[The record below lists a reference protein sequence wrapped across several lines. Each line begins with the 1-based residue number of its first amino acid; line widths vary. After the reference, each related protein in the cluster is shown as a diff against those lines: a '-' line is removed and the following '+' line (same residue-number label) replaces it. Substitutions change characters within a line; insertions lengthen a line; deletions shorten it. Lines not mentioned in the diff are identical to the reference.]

1 MFKPEEM
8 AKIEVLSLN
17 RYKDSILTYLHE
29 EGVLEIR
36 EIDGEFAQ
44 KDAPN
49 EFYRKAASYSI
60 SLSRLI
66 DFLKGYKEQAKGGI
80 KGFIFPELKPKK
92 KYRYEGIEKLIK
104 EIESFLENAEP
115 EIKSVESKIN
125 SLSTE
130 IERLKTEIEILE
142 LLSTLDIEVEYLK
155 PTKNVEIVVG
165 FIEKDKFL
173 PLIEEL
179 KKALNDKLAHVSRDL
194 KGKVLVVIAL
204 LKKDYDKANPIL
216 AKYSFERIEVPEV
229 KGKPKDAIKELQKE
243 ITKLNEELEATK
255 KEAKVLAEKYHDE
268 LVFYQELMENER
280 EKANML
286 SNLIRTNM
294 TFALTGWLPKK
305 DVPKIMEGLNKI
317 SHGKIY
323 VNIRPPTPEELDE
336 IPVKLKNPKFI
347 ESFEMLTEMFGVPKY
362 NELDPTPILAFTYSF
377 FFGFMLTDFM
387 YGLIIA
393 IVAALLAMGHKKLN
407 DGVYK
412 FSNILLWSAFF
423 TMVMGILFGSYFGDA
438 FQRAGINVPALLD
451 PMRGALVV
459 LGLALAIGLLHLFIG
474 YTLGFIVKIKNKETA
489 NAVLDQLPWMLIIL
503 GVISL
508 ALSMAGFTS
517 ITLGEAFLLPGIV
530 LFVISEIRSDL
541 PILMRLLM
549 TISDFFGFIGN
560 WLSYARLMA
569 LALATAGIAMVVN
582 IIVAMIWGIRIGPVP
597 LGIAVGLVVFIGGH
611 IFSTAIN
618 ALGAFVHALRLHY
631 VEFFGTFY
639 SGEGKKFEPFKAK
652 REVSELELEI

>member
-8 AKIEVLSLN
+8 TKIEVLSLN

-36 EIDGEFAQ
+36 EIDVDLAQ

-66 DFLKGYKEQAKGGI
+66 DFLKGYKEQTKGGI

-92 KYRYEGIEKLIK
+92 KCRYEGIEKLIK

-115 EIKSVESKIN
+115 EIKKVESKIT
-125 SLSTE
+125 SLNTE
-130 IERLKTEIEILE
+130 IERVRTEIEILE
-142 LLSTLDIEVEYLK
+142 LLSALDIEVEYLK

-179 KKALNDKLAHVSRDL
+179 KKALNDKLVHISRDL
-194 KGKVLVVIAL
+194 KGKILVVIAL
-204 LKKDYDKANPIL
+204 LKKDYDKSNPIL

-229 KGKPKDAIKELQKE
+229 KGKPKDAIKGLQKE
-243 ITKLNEELEATK
+243 ITKLNKELEAAK
-255 KEAKVLAEKYHDE
+255 REAKVLAEKYHDE
-268 LVFYQELMENER
+268 LVFYQEIMENER
-280 EKANML
+280 EKANIL
-286 SNLIRTNM
+286 GNLVRTNM

-323 VNIRPPTPEELDE
+323 INIRPPTPKELDE

-393 IVAALLAMGHKKLN
+393 IVAALLTMGHKKLN

-474 YTLGFIVKIKNKETA
+474 YTLGFIVKIKNKETV
-489 NAVLDQLPWMLIIL
+489 NAVLEQLPWMLIIL
-503 GVISL
+503 GVIFL
-508 ALSMAGFTS
+508 ALSMAGLTS
-517 ITLGEAFLLPGIV
+517 VTLGEAFLLPGIV

-582 IIVAMIWGIRIGPVP
+582 IIVTMVWGLRIGPIP
-597 LGIAVGLVVFIGGH
+597 LGIVVGLVVFIGGH

-652 REVSELELEI
+652 REISELELEI

>member
-17 RYKDSILTYLHE
+17 RYKDYILTYLHE
-29 EGVLEIR
+29 QGVLEIR
-36 EIDGEFAQ
+36 EIDVDLAQ

-66 DFLKGYKEQAKGGI
+66 DFLKSYKEQETGGI

-92 KYRYEGIEKLIK
+92 KYKYRGIENLIK

-115 EIKSVESKIN
+115 EIKSVEGKIT
-125 SLSTE
+125 SLNTE

-142 LLSTLDIEVEYLK
+142 LLSALDIEVEYLK
-155 PTKNVEIVVG
+155 PTKSVEIVVG
-165 FIEKDKFL
+165 FVEKDKFL

-179 KKALNDKLAHVSRDL
+179 KKALNDRLAYVSRDL

-229 KGKPKDAIKELQKE
+229 KGKPRDAIKALQKE
-243 ITKLNEELEATK
+243 IASLNKELEVAE
-255 KEAKVLAEKYHDE
+255 KEARVLAEKYHDE

-286 SNLIRTNM
+286 SNLVRTNM
-294 TFALTGWLPKK
+294 TFALTGWLPRKE
-305 DVPKIMEGLNKI
+305 VPKILEGLNKI
-317 SHGKIY
+317 SRGKIY
-323 VNIRPPTPEELDE
+323 VNVRSPTPEELDE

-347 ESFEMLTEMFGVPKY
+347 EPFEMLTEMFGVPKY

-393 IVAALLAMGHKKLN
+393 VVATLLTMGHKKLN

-423 TMVMGILFGSYFGDA
+423 TIVMGILFGSYFGDA

-489 NAVLDQLPWMLIIL
+489 NAVLEQLPWMLIIL
-503 GVISL
+503 GVIFL
-508 ALSMAGFTS
+508 AFSMAGFTS
-517 ITLGEAFLLPGIV
+517 IVLGEAFLLPGIV
-530 LFVISEIRSDL
+530 LFVIAEIRSDL

-582 IIVAMIWGIRIGPVP
+582 IIVAMIWGIKIGPVP

-639 SGEGKKFEPFKAK
+639 SGEGKRFEPFKAK

>member
-29 EGVLEIR
+29 QGVLEIR
-36 EIDGEFAQ
+36 EIDVDLAQ

-66 DFLKGYKEQAKGGI
+66 DFLKSYKEQETGGV

-92 KYRYEGIEKLIK
+92 KYKYRGIEALIK

-115 EIKSVESKIN
+115 EIKSVEGKIT
-125 SLSTE
+125 SLNTE

-142 LLSTLDIEVEYLK
+142 LLSALDIEVEYLK
-155 PTKNVEIVVG
+155 PTKSVEIVVG
-165 FIEKDKFL
+165 FVEKDKFL

-179 KKALNDKLAHVSRDL
+179 KKALNDRLAYVSRDL
-194 KGKVLVVIAL
+194 KGKVLVAIAL

-216 AKYSFERIEVPEV
+216 AKYSFERIEVPDV
-229 KGKPKDAIKELQKE
+229 KGKPRDAIKTLQKE
-243 ITKLNEELEATK
+243 IARLNKELEVAE
-255 KEAKVLAEKYHDE
+255 KEARVLAEKYHDE

-286 SNLIRTNM
+286 SNLVRTNM
-294 TFALTGWLPKK
+294 TFALTGWLPRKE
-305 DVPKIMEGLNKI
+305 VPKILEGLNKI
-317 SHGKIY
+317 SRGKIY
-323 VNIRPPTPEELDE
+323 VNVRSPTPEELDE

-347 ESFEMLTEMFGVPKY
+347 EPFEMLTEMFGVPKY

-393 IVAALLAMGHKKLN
+393 VVAALLTMGHKKLN

-412 FSNILLWSAFF
+412 FSNILLWSSFF
-423 TMVMGILFGSYFGDA
+423 TIVMGILFGSYFGDA

-489 NAVLDQLPWMLIIL
+489 NAVLEQLPWMLIIL
-503 GVISL
+503 GVIFL
-508 ALSMAGFTS
+508 ALSIAGFTS
-517 ITLGEAFLLPGIV
+517 IVLGEAFLLPGIV
-530 LFVISEIRSDL
+530 LFVIAEIRSDL
-541 PILMRLLM
+541 PVLMRLLM

-582 IIVAMIWGIRIGPVP
+582 IIVAMIWGIKIGPVP

-639 SGEGKKFEPFKAK
+639 SGEGKRFEPFKAK

>member
-29 EGVLEIR
+29 QGVLEIR
-36 EIDGEFAQ
+36 EIDVDLAQ

-66 DFLKGYKEQAKGGI
+66 DFLKSYKEQETGGI

-92 KYRYEGIEKLIK
+92 KYKYRGIEALIK

-115 EIKSVESKIN
+115 EIKSVEGKIT
-125 SLSTE
+125 SLNTE

-142 LLSTLDIEVEYLK
+142 LLSALDIEVEYLK
-155 PTKNVEIVVG
+155 PTKSVEIVVG
-165 FIEKDKFL
+165 FVEKDKFL
-173 PLIEEL
+173 LLIEEL
-179 KKALNDKLAHVSRDL
+179 KKALNDRLAYVSRDL

-216 AKYSFERIEVPEV
+216 AKYSFERIEVPDV
-229 KGKPKDAIKELQKE
+229 KGKPIEAIKDLQKR
-243 ITKLNEELEATK
+243 IASLNKELEVAE
-255 KEAKVLAEKYHDE
+255 KEARVLAEKYHDE

-286 SNLIRTNM
+286 SNLVRTNM
-294 TFALTGWLPKK
+294 TFALTGWLPRKE
-305 DVPKIMEGLNKI
+305 VPKILEGLNKI
-317 SHGKIY
+317 SRGKIY
-323 VNIRPPTPEELDE
+323 VNVRSPTPEELDE

-347 ESFEMLTEMFGVPKY
+347 EPFEMLTEMFGVPKY

-393 IVAALLAMGHKKLN
+393 VVATLLTMGHKKLN

-423 TMVMGILFGSYFGDA
+423 TIVMGILFGSYFGDA

-489 NAVLDQLPWMLIIL
+489 NAVLEQLPWMLIIL
-503 GVISL
+503 GVIFL
-508 ALSMAGFTS
+508 ALSIAGFTS
-517 ITLGEAFLLPGIV
+517 IVLGEAFLLPGIV
-530 LFVISEIRSDL
+530 LFVIAEIRSDL

-582 IIVAMIWGIRIGPVP
+582 IIVAMIWGIKIGPVP

-639 SGEGKKFEPFKAK
+639 SGEGKRFEPFKAK

>member
-1 MFKPEEM
+1 MFKPEEIV
-8 AKIEVLSLN
+8 KIDVLSLN

-36 EIDGEFAQ
+36 EIDVEFAQ

-66 DFLKGYKEQAKGGI
+66 DFLKGYKEQTKGGI
-80 KGFIFPELKPKK
+80 KSFIFPELKPKK
-92 KYRYEGIEKLIK
+92 KYKYEGIEKLIK
-104 EIESFLENAEP
+104 EIESFLETAEP

-125 SLSTE
+125 SLNAE

-142 LLSTLDIEVEYLK
+142 LLSALDIEVEYLK
-155 PTKNVEIVVG
+155 PTKNLEIVVG
-165 FIEKDKFL
+165 FVEKDKFL
-173 PLIEEL
+173 SLIEEL
-179 KKALNDKLAHVSRDL
+179 KKALNDKLVYVSRDL
-194 KGKVLVVIAL
+194 KGKALVVIAL

-229 KGKPKDAIKELQKE
+229 KGKPKDAVKELQKE

-255 KEAKVLAEKYHDE
+255 KEAKALAEKYHDE

-280 EKANML
+280 EKANIL

-305 DVPKIMEGLNKI
+305 DVPKIIEGLKKI

-323 VNIRPPTPEELDE
+323 VNVRSPTPEELDE
-336 IPVKLKNPKFI
+336 IPIKLKNPKFI
-347 ESFEMLTEMFGVPKY
+347 EPFEMLTEMFGVPKY

-412 FSNILLWSAFF
+412 FSNILLWSAIF

-438 FQRAGINVPALLD
+438 FQRVGINVPALLD

-459 LGLALAIGLLHLFIG
+459 LELALVIGLLHLFIG
-474 YTLGFIVKIKNKETA
+474 YTLGFIVKVKNKEIT
-489 NAVLDQLPWMLIIL
+489 NAVLEQLPWMLIIL
-503 GVISL
+503 GVIFL

-517 ITLGEAFLLPGIV
+517 IKVGEAFLLPGIV

-582 IIVAMIWGIRIGPVP
+582 IIVEMIWGIRIGPIP
-597 LGIAVGLVVFIGGH
+597 LGVAVGLVVFIGGH